1 MSYIAKHYPELAAA
15 TNAKETDTLI
25 TALLMVDGSKDE
37 ATKMVRCA
45 IIECLEARYDVDAAM
60 EEWCEIAV
68 DSDITY
74 AEALVAAIATVNA

>member
-1 MSYIAKHYPELAAA
+1 MSYTEKHYPELAAA
-15 TNAKETDTLI
+15 TAAKETDTLI
-25 TALLMVDGSKDE
+25 TALLMVDGAKDQ
-37 ATKMVRCA
+37 ATRMVRTA

-74 AEALVAAIATVNA
+74 VEALVAAIATVNA